1 VEAGWRLDGGWME
14 DGEGQV
20 VRGGGVCALCGML
33 GLLVLG
39 VVEAWRV
46 YWADEVVYCR

>member
-1 VEAGWRLDGGWME
+1 ME

-33 GLLVLG
+33 GLLVLLVLG
-39 VVEAWRV
+39 PTLVVVEAWRV
-46 YWADEVVYCR
+46 YWGDEVDYCR

>member
-1 VEAGWRLDGGWME
+1 MEVDGGWME

-20 VRGGGVCALCGML
+20 VRGGGVRALCGML
-33 GLLVLG
+33 GLLVLE

-46 YWADEVVYCR
+46 YWGDEVVNCR

>member
-1 VEAGWRLDGGWME
+1 ME